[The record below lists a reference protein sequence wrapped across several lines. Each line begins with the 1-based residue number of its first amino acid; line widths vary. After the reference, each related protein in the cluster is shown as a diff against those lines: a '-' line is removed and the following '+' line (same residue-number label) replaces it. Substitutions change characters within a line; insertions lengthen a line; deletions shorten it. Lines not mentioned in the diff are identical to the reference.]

1 MVVAAQF
8 HVMGSLQQPL
18 RHLQQH
24 RDLPLLRYKASWLD
38 RLKLGEHKRLN
49 GDSGLKLQL

>member
-8 HVMGSLQQPL
+8 HVMGSLQQLL

-24 RDLPLLRYKASWLD
+24 RVLLF
-38 RLKLGEHKRLN
+38 LKLT
-49 GDSGLKLQL
+49 LKFKIVSSR